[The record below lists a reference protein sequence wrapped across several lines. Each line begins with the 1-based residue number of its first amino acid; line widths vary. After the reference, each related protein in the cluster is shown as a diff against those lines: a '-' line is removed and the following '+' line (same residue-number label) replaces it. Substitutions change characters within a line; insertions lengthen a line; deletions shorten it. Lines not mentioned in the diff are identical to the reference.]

1 MDYFKEKKSKDGKI
15 YYQNKIT
22 GETQWGDTT
31 VAFKSTKIRNDL
43 KE

>member
-22 GETQWGDTT
+22 GETQWEDNCC
-31 VAFKSTKIRNDL
+31 F
-43 KE
+43 